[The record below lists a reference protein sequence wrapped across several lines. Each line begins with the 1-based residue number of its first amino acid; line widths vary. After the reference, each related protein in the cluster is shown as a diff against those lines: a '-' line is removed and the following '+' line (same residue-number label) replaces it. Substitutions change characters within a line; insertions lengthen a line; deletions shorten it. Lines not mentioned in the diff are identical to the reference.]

1 MLPWREAEVG
11 GEVAARAEAVDVADE
26 GQESRRVEYGDAWH
40 THEEG
45 GLRQLLGQAVELV
58 LQRRG
63 LGLEGGD
70 LLEHLGERVAQ
81 VAGKALL
88 GERGAGAGQH
98 LGGAEGDSDAELAQ
112 VSPQRID
119 AGGAGLEI
127 APATLLA
134 H

>member
-26 GQESRRVEYGDAWH
+26 GQESRRGQDADAGH
-40 THEEG
+40 THEER
-45 GLRQLLGQAVELV
+45 GLRQLPGQAVELV

-81 VAGKALL
+81 VARKVLL
-88 GERGAGAGQH
+88 GERGACAGPRGIVTPNSRRCPRSA
-98 LGGAEGDSDAELAQ
+98 LMRA
-112 VSPQRID
+112 VRVWR
-119 AGGAGLEI
+119 
-127 APATLLA
+127 
-134 H
+134 